1 MLRVQNLQKQFEG
14 FHALKGL
21 SFHVNQGDIYGFLGP
36 NGAGKSSSIR
46 IILGLVKADS
56 GTISIDDQTIS
67 FGKSDYLKKIGA
79 LIERPDFYENLT
91 AEDNLK
97 LMARLYNLSK
107 PASRIQEVLSLV
119 NLSDRAKDKVKA
131 FSLGMKQRLGIAQ
144 AILHKP
150 PLVILDEPSNG
161 LDPEGQKDM
170 LKIISAIN
178 SEMKST
184 ILFSSHLLHEVEQI
198 ANRMVIINDGKSILE
213 GGVQELLAGQ
223 ASSYFIGSEK
233 TEELIPFFAKK
244 NRLISQAP
252 EGITVNYNRAEIP
265 TLMQELVENKMEV
278 SEIREM
284 RSLEQL
290 FLTQINQK
298 K

>member
-1 MLRVQNLQKQFEG
+1 MLHADNLHKKFEG

-21 SFHVNQGDIYGFLGP
+21 SFQVNQGDIYGFLGP

-46 IILGLVKADS
+46 VILGLVKADS
-56 GTISIDDQTIS
+56 GTVSIDNQTIQH
-67 FGKSDYLKKIGA
+67 GQSDYLKKIGA
-79 LIERPDFYENLT
+79 LIERPDFYENLS

-97 LMARLYNLSK
+97 LMARLYGFSK
-107 PASRIQEVLSLV
+107 PAERIGEVLSLV

-150 PLVILDEPSNG
+150 RLVILDEPSNG

-178 SEMKST
+178 TEMKST

-198 ANRMVIINDGKSILE
+198 ANRMVIINDGKSVLE
-213 GGVQELLAGQ
+213 GNVQELVSAQ
-223 ASSYFIGSEK
+223 ASSYFIGTENSEK
-233 TEELIPFFAKK
+233 
-244 NRLISQAP
+244 LISFFNDRNRMVSRAA
-252 EGITVNYNRAEIP
+252 EGITVNYNRKEIP
-265 TLMQELVENKMEV
+265 KLMEELVEQKIEV

-290 FLTQINQK
+290 FLTQIK

>member
-14 FHALKGL
+14 FHALNGL

-46 IILGLVKADS
+46 IILGFVKADS
-56 GTISIDDQTIS
+56 GAISIDDQTVG
-67 FGKSDYLKKIGA
+67 FGNSDYLKKIGA

-107 PASRIQEVLSLV
+107 PESRIQEVLSLV

-252 EGITVNYNRAEIP
+252 EGITVNYTRAEIP
-265 TLMQELVENKMEV
+265 TLLQELVENKMEV

>member
-1 MLRVQNLQKQFEG
+1 MLQVQNLEKQFEG

-21 SFHVNQGDIYGFLGP
+21 SFQVNQGDIYGFLGP

-56 GTISIDDQTIS
+56 GTITIDKDIVT
-67 FGKSDYLKKIGA
+67 FGESGYLRKIGA
-79 LIERPDFYENLT
+79 LIERPDFYENLS

-97 LMARLYNLSK
+97 LMARLYGFSK
-107 PASRIQEVLSLV
+107 PAYRIQEVLSLV

-178 SEMKST
+178 SEMKAT

-198 ANRMVIINDGKSILE
+198 ANRMAIIHDGKSILE
-213 GGVQELLAGQ
+213 GSVQELLAGQ
-223 ASSYFIGSEK
+223 ASSYFIGTEK
-233 TEELIPFFAKK
+233 PEKLIAYLNQR
-244 NRLISQAP
+244 NRVISQSP
-252 EGITVNYNRAEIP
+252 EGITVNYGRAEIP
-265 TLMQELVENKMEV
+265 SLMQDLVNHQIEV
-278 SEIREM
+278 SEIKEM

-290 FLTQINQK
+290 FLTQITLK

>member
-1 MLRVQNLQKQFEG
+1 MLRVQNLQKQFES
-14 FHALKGL
+14 FHALNGL

-56 GTISIDDQTIS
+56 GAISIDDQTVS
-67 FGKSDYLKKIGA
+67 FGNSAYLKKIGA

-107 PASRIQEVLSLV
+107 PTSRIQEVLSLV

-252 EGITVNYNRAEIP
+252 EGITVNYTRAEIP
-265 TLMQELVENKMEV
+265 TLLQELVENKMEV

>member
-1 MLRVQNLQKQFEG
+1 MLHADNLHKKFEG

-21 SFHVNQGDIYGFLGP
+21 SFQVNQGDIYGFLGP

-46 IILGLVKADS
+46 VILGLVKADR
-56 GTISIDDQTIS
+56 GTVSIDNQTIQH
-67 FGKSDYLKKIGA
+67 GQSDYLKKIGA
-79 LIERPDFYENLT
+79 LIERPDFYENLS

-97 LMARLYNLSK
+97 LMARLYGFSK
-107 PASRIQEVLSLV
+107 PAERIGEVLSLV

-150 PLVILDEPSNG
+150 RLVILDEPSNG

-178 SEMKST
+178 TEMKST

-198 ANRMVIINDGKSILE
+198 ANRMVIINDGKSVLE
-213 GGVQELLAGQ
+213 GNVQELVSAQ
-223 ASSYFIGSEK
+223 ASSYFIGTENSEK
-233 TEELIPFFAKK
+233 
-244 NRLISQAP
+244 LISFFNERNRMVSRAA
-252 EGITVNYNRAEIP
+252 EGITVNYNRKEIP
-265 TLMQELVENKMEV
+265 KLMEELVEQKIEV

-290 FLTQINQK
+290 FLTQIK

>member
-1 MLRVQNLQKQFEG
+1 MLEVQNLQKQFDG

-21 SFHVNQGDIYGFLGP
+21 SFSVNQGDIYGFLGP

-56 GTISIDDQTIS
+56 GTITIDNQKIS
-67 FGKSDYLKKIGA
+67 FGKSNYLSKIGA
-79 LIERPDFYENLT
+79 LIERPDFYENLS
-91 AEDNLK
+91 AADNLK
-97 LMARLYNLSK
+97 LMARLLGFSK
-107 PASRIQEVLSLV
+107 PQHRIHEVLELV
-119 NLSDRAKDKVKA
+119 NLSERAKDKVKA

-144 AILHKP
+144 AILNKP
-150 PLVILDEPSNG
+150 TLVILDEPSNG

-170 LKIISAIN
+170 LKIITSIN
-178 SEMKST
+178 TEMKAT
-184 ILFSSHLLHEVEQI
+184 IVFSSHILKEVEQI

-213 GGVQELLAGQ
+213 GGVQELLASQ
-223 ASSYFIGSEK
+223 ANTYFVRSEK
-233 TEELIPFFAKK
+233 TDTLLPFFKAK
-244 NRLISQAP
+244 NRFISQNS
-252 EGITVNYNRAEIP
+252 EGVMVNYKTSEIP
-265 TLMQELVENKMEV
+265 MLMKELVENQMEV
-278 SEIREM
+278 SEIREE

>member
-213 GGVQELLAGQ
+213 GNVQELLAGQ